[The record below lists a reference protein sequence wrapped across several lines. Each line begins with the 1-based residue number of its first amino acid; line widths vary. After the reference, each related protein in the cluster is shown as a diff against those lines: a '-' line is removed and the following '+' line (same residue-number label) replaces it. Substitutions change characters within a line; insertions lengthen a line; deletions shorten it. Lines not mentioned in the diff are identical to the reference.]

1 MTMLEQHRITA
12 RREGWHP
19 RSMALVAVVA
29 FLAFGLVLAGCG
41 ATAGGAEQEA
51 ITEPT
56 GGAMVSATP
65 EAAGAPTGEVTVFAA
80 ASLTDAFQEIGAQLE
95 ADNPGLRI
103 VFNFAG
109 SQALRAQLAEGARA
123 DVFASADEVTMEGA
137 REDGSIAGEPLIF
150 AQNQLVV
157 ILPADNPAGVQE
169 VRDLARPGLKLVLA
183 DETVPAGRYARQV
196 LAAMGQDPAFGSDF
210 TDQALANVVSNETNV
225 RQVVAKVQL
234 GEADAGIV
242 YASDVTPTVRAEVT
256 VLDIPAEVNVVARYP
271 IAIVQNAGN
280 PTGAQAFIE
289 AVLSPAGQDTL
300 ARHGFLPASSGG
312 DQ

>member
-1 MTMLEQHRITA
+1 MTGLEQRLLTV
-12 RREGWHP
+12 RRDGWHSRP
-19 RSMALVAVVA
+19 MAPLVVVA
-29 FLAFGLVLAGCG
+29 LLAFGLVLAGCG
-41 ATAGGAEQEA
+41 SGTGAAERGATTEPAGGA
-51 ITEPT
+51 T
-56 GGAMVSATP
+56 VSATP
-65 EAAGAPTGEVTVFAA
+65 EAAGALTGELTVFAA

-137 REDGSIAGEPLIF
+137 REDGSIAGEPRIF

-169 VRDLARPGLKLVLA
+169 LRDLARPRLKLVLA

-196 LAAMGQDPAFGSDF
+196 LATMGQDPAFGSDF
-210 TDQALANVVSNETNV
+210 TDQVLANVVSNETNV

-242 YASDVTPTVRAEVT
+242 YAADVTPALRADVT
-256 VLDIPAEVNVVARYP
+256 VLDIPAEFNVVARYP
-271 IAIVQNAGN
+271 IAIVQDAAN
-280 PTGAQAFIE
+280 PAAAQAFIDE
-289 AVLSPAGQDTL
+289 VLSPTGQDTL
-300 ARHGFLPASSGG
+300 ARHGFLPAPNGG
-312 DQ
+312 DS

>member
-1 MTMLEQHRITA
+1 VTMLEQHRFTA
-12 RREGWHP
+12 RRDGWHCRP
-19 RSMALVAVVA
+19 MAVMAIVAL
-29 FLAFGLVLAGCG
+29 LAFGLVLAGCG
-41 ATAGGAEQEA
+41 ASAGGAERKA
-51 ITEPT
+51 TTAPA
-56 GGAMVSATP
+56 GGATVSATA
-65 EAAGAPTGEVTVFAA
+65 EAAGALTGELTVFAA

-137 REDGSIAGEPLIF
+137 REDGSIAGEPRIF
-150 AQNQLVV
+150 VANQLVV

-169 VRDLARPGLKLVLA
+169 LRDLARPGVKLVLA
-183 DETVPAGRYARQV
+183 DETVPAGRYARQI
-196 LAAMGQDPAFGSDF
+196 LTTMGRNPSFGSDF
-210 TDQALANVVSNETNV
+210 TDRVLANVVSNETNV

-242 YASDVTPTVRAEVT
+242 YASDVTPAVRADVT
-256 VLDIPAEVNVVARYP
+256 VLDIPAEFNVVARYP
-271 IAIVQNAGN
+271 IAIVRDAAN
-280 PTGAQAFIE
+280 PTAAEAFTD

-300 ARHGFLPASSGG
+300 TRHGFLPAPSGG